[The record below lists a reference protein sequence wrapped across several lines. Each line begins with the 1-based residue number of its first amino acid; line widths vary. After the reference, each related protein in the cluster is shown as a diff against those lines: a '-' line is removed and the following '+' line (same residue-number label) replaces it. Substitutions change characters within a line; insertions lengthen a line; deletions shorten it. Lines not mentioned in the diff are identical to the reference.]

1 MTARREVERIGPG
14 DQVQLATDV
23 GPVPMNVGA
32 VLVLGGSPDPDAVVE
47 ALVRRIPRIPRLR
60 QVLVT
65 APWGLGRPYWLER
78 AGVDVRGHVAQVR
91 CPAPGDADALLAVA
105 VDAVTRPLPRSRPLW
120 RAVVV
125 SGLADGTVGVVVVL
139 HHVLAD
145 GVGGLGVLARLVDGV
160 RVGPGEQGAALAG
173 SEAAGVETS
182 VPGARE
188 AAAAVLP
195 RAVPPS
201 APRAIDLLVDVTRE
215 RWRTV
220 RGLRGLG
227 ARLSRARTELG
238 GRAGRTRPRAP
249 RCSLD
254 APTGPRRALAT
265 VEVELAP
272 LRAGGRRHGA
282 TVNDALLVATTGA
295 MTAALRRRG
304 ETTRDLV
311 VSVPVSAR
319 VEAGDALGNQVGV
332 MPVRVTGGGT
342 VAERLAR
349 VAEVTRAQKTHVRGT
364 SAALVGPVFRML
376 GAIGAFRWF
385 VDHQHLVNTFVTN
398 LPGPIS
404 PVSLAGAPVLRIAPV
419 TITAGNVGVAFAAL
433 SYAGRLTVTVIVDPD
448 VVPELRAVAAA
459 LADELAAI
467 AAAGGER

>member
-1 MTARREVERIGPG
+1 MVERIGPG

-32 VLVLGGSPDPDAVVE
+32 ILNLGGSPDPDVVAE
-47 ALVRRIPRIPRLR
+47 TLLRRVPRIPRLR
-60 QVLVT
+60 QVLMT
-65 APWGLGRPYWLER
+65 PPWGLGRPYWFEP
-78 AGVDVRGHVAQVR
+78 AGVDLRGQVTQVR
-91 CPAPGDADALLAVA
+91 CPAPGDTEALLAVA
-105 VDAVTRPLPRSRPLW
+105 VEAVTRPLPRSRPLW

-125 SGLADGTVGVVVVL
+125 TGLTDGSVGVVIVL

-145 GVGGLGVLARLVDGV
+145 GIGGLGVLARLVD
-160 RVGPGEQGAALAG
+160 RERGAPDG
-173 SEAAGVETS
+173 T
-182 VPGARE
+182 
-188 AAAAVLP
+188 AAAVTGSAAVGAGSTVP
-195 RAVPPS
+195 GSSETASPARRVAGPSAVAVP
-201 APRAIDLLVDVTRE
+201 RVVDLLVDVVRE
-215 RWRTV
+215 RWQTV
-220 RGLRGLG
+220 QGLRGLG

-238 GRAGRTRPRAP
+238 RRPGRTRPGAP

-254 APTGPRRALAT
+254 APTGPRRAVAT
-265 VEVELAP
+265 VEVELTP
-272 LRAGGRRHGA
+272 LRAAARHHGA

-332 MPVRVTGGGT
+332 MPVRVELGGT

-349 VAEVTRAQKTHVRGT
+349 VAEATRAQKTHVRGA
-364 SAALVGPVFRML
+364 SAALVGPAFRL
-376 GAIGAFRWF
+376 LAAIGAFRWF
-385 VDHQHLVNTFVTN
+385 VDRQRLVNTFLTN
-398 LPGPIS
+398 LPGPVS
-404 PVSLAGAPVLRIAPV
+404 RLSLAGAPILRIAPV

-448 VVPELRAVAAA
+448 VVPELGAVASA

-467 AAAGGER
+467 TAAGGSR

>member
-1 MTARREVERIGPG
+1 MVERIGPG

-32 VLVLGGSPDPDAVVE
+32 ILSLGGSPDPDVVVE
-47 ALVRRIPRIPRLR
+47 ALVRRVPRIPRLR

-65 APWGLGRPYWLER
+65 APWGLGRPYWFEP
-78 AGVDVRGHVAQVR
+78 AGVDLRGHVSQVR
-91 CPAPGDADALLAVA
+91 CPAPGDTDALLSVA
-105 VDAVTRPLPRSRPLW
+105 VEAVTRPLPRSRPLW
-120 RAVVV
+120 RAVVI
-125 SGLADGTVGVVVVL
+125 SGLSDGTVGVVIVL

-145 GVGGLGVLARLVDGV
+145 GIGGLGVLARRVD
-160 RVGPGEQGAALAG
+160 RERIGPEEPAAALAG
-173 SEAAGVETS
+173 PEAARVETT
-182 VPGARE
+182 VPGATG

-195 RAVPPS
+195 TTGPPA
-201 APRAIDLLVDVTRE
+201 APRA
-215 RWRTV
+215 
-220 RGLRGLG
+220 
-227 ARLSRARTELG
+227 AA
-238 GRAGRTRPRAP
+238 
-249 RCSLD
+249 
-254 APTGPRRALAT
+254 
-265 VEVELAP
+265 
-272 LRAGGRRHGA
+272 RRHGA

-295 MTAALRRRG
+295 MTAALHRRG

-332 MPVRVTGGGT
+332 MPIRVAVGGT

-364 SAALVGPVFRML
+364 SAALIGPVFRML
-376 GAIGAFRWF
+376 GAMGAFRWF

-398 LPGPIS
+398 LPGPTS
-404 PVSLAGAPVLRIAPV
+404 PLSLAVAPVLRIAPI

-448 VVPELRAVAAA
+448 VVPELRTVASA
-459 LADELAAI
+459 LADEIAAI
-467 AAAGGER
+467 TAAGGNR